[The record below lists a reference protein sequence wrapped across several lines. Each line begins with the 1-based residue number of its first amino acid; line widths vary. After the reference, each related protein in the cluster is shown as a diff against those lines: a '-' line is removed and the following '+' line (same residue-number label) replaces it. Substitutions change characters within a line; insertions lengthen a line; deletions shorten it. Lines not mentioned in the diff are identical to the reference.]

1 MKIKLPSIVYFVLLS
16 ILINAC
22 NKGCPESKPIE
33 RGVDKSYLPY
43 IIPYSDTNTRLFLKN
58 GKDTLLFKSQ
68 GLKETITNEQAGEG
82 SCNNYNLQKYSLK
95 MAASDSDYYEIMYY
109 TSRKWSFAV
118 VKFNMFSDTYY
129 DETQEYTYEYFK
141 EYTNHP
147 PIVKRNILNQ
157 FYDSVYVLP
166 IFGGNINE
174 LIVKPEIGVLK
185 IRTSKTTL
193 ELIK

>member
-1 MKIKLPSIVYFVLLS
+1 MKIKLPSILYLVLFS

-22 NKGCPESKPIE
+22 SKGCPDSKPIE

-43 IIPYSDTNTRLFLKN
+43 IIPYSDTSTRQFLKN

-95 MAASDSDYYEIMYY
+95 MAASDTDYFLINYYADRDGTLFNDYEIVNGNNYSKSKYY
-109 TSRKWSFAV
+109 LSDDFVNYFPT
-118 VKFNMFSDTYY
+118 VKST
-129 DETQEYTYEYFK
+129 
-141 EYTNHP
+141 
-147 PIVKRNILNQ
+147 VILNNN
-157 FYDSVYVLP
+157 YDSIKSLTNSFGDIFIARPKTGVIKIQTKNVLY
-166 IFGGNINE
+166 
-174 LIVKPEIGVLK
+174 
-185 IRTSKTTL
+185 